1 MRQFCNVLLMVILG
15 ICVYLMAFQGFA
27 APEIPTLGDALL
39 RFLASLC
46 LQLLTLR
53 MGRKE
58 IVCYGPMAAAFLI
71 AVWGFFLFL
80 TSPSWQGTVFGA
92 ALADYL
98 TPICGCV
105 TGWLIHRKLY
115 P

>member
-58 IVCYGPMAAAFLI
+58 TVRYGPMGAAFLF

-80 TSPSWQGTVFGA
+80 TSPSWQGAVFGA